1 MHIVIIVKKAGY
13 VYEFRHGE
21 CHERKL
27 QINVLFHNGAKFDFR
42 LIIEYLAS
50 KCTHSSIS
58 CIAHSMETFLTFS
71 ITNFNG
77 TGINLRF
84 IDSYKHLTYPVDS
97 LVNYLLNKD
106 TNIQSIK
113 TKFSS
118 LFQHFND
125 KAVKLLRKGIFPND
139 YMDKDWG
146 NELKEKKLPDI
157 KYFHSSLDNT
167 KCLTDDYNYAQET
180 YDYLECEEIIDYN
193 DLYVKTDVLLLGDVF
208 IAYRKKCIKFMVL
221 TLFIV

>member
-1 MHIVIIVKKAGY
+1 MYGY
-13 VYEFRHGE
+13 RHVE
-21 CHERKL
+21 RHERKL

-50 KCTHSSIS
+50 KCTHSIIS

-84 IDSYKHLTYPVDS
+84 IDSYKHLRYPLDS

-106 TNIQSIK
+106 TNTQSIK

-118 LFQHFND
+118 LFQTF
-125 KAVKLLRKGIFPND
+125 L
-139 YMDKDWG
+139 
-146 NELKEKKLPDI
+146 
-157 KYFHSSLDNT
+157 
-167 KCLTDDYNYAQET
+167 
-180 YDYLECEEIIDYN
+180 
-193 DLYVKTDVLLLGDVF
+193 
-208 IAYRKKCIKFMVL
+208 
-221 TLFIV
+221 